1 MNNNINQNFLDKV
14 KNDLSQ
20 SGQDITNSIDTFN
33 NSLNQIN
40 RYMNQK
46 NNINKD
52 QNLKTSSDIEKLK
65 ESSSITTSF
74 NKVNIKIKPN
84 VNQRFKASPSS
95 DINCKKLQQK
105 IDSLNYENFVLNKKN
120 KELQNKN
127 EDLIFK
133 MNSDNQKNKTEIM
146 MLNEQ

>member
-1 MNNNINQNFLDKV
+1 MNNNINPNFLDKV

-65 ESSSITTSF
+65 ESSSINAF
-74 NKVNIKIKPN
+74 
-84 VNQRFKASPSS
+84 FG
-95 DINCKKLQQK
+95 
-105 IDSLNYENFVLNKKN
+105 SLSLIRGLF
-120 KELQNKN
+120 
-127 EDLIFK
+127 DLTLFP
-133 MNSDNQKNKTEIM
+133 Q
-146 MLNEQ
+146 

>member
-1 MNNNINQNFLDKV
+1 MNNNINPNFLDKV

-74 NKVNIKIKPN
+74 NKVNFKIKPN
-84 VNQRFKASPSS
+84 IPPKLKIADPAS
-95 DINCKKLQQK
+95 DIIYKNLQQK
-105 IDSLNYENFVLNKKN
+105 IDSLNYDNFVLKKKN
-120 KELQNKN
+120 GPLEK
-127 EDLIFK
+127 DHYIF
-133 MNSDNQKNKTEIM
+133 SLWSV
-146 MLNEQ
+146 LNPT